1 MENERY
7 KYSLSVGQR
16 IKSLRLQN
24 GWSGEA
30 LGKILGKITGISQQ
44 QISRFERGVNRIDV
58 ESLAKFANAF
68 NVDIVVLLSDY
79 DKTIYDKNIFVANTL
94 VI

>member
-24 GWSGEA
+24 GWGGEA
-30 LGKILGKITGISQQ
+30 LGKITGISQQ